1 MAENYNLIIFGASSE
16 LSEEILK
23 KNKLFKKIILIST
36 KKIKKKREN
45 IHSYQIK
52 NYKTLEIKKVLNK
65 HLNYKTRIIIFMGL
79 NDNKLFGTLKDK
91 EVEMY
96 LKINLIYHIKILNLL
111 LINFSKFQIKIFLLS
126 TTFTKIKSIGS
137 PLYSSSKIF
146 LENFVKKL
154 SKYYNKLNVKL
165 CIIRIGLI
173 EGGLK
178 KRIDKFN
185 EKKLYEFQK
194 NKIITKNN
202 VLQKLIKILNE
213 KNKKNFYKI
222 Y

>member
-1 MAENYNLIIFGASSE
+1 MTEKYNLIIFGASSE
-16 LSEEILK
+16 LSRQILK
-23 KNKLFKKIILIST
+23 KNKLFKKIILFST
-36 KKIKKKREN
+36 KKIINKSRN
-45 IHSYQIK
+45 IMTYRVK
-52 NYKTLEIKKVLNK
+52 NYDTIKIKKILNK
-65 HLNYKTRIIIFMGL
+65 HINYKTRVIIFMGL

-91 EVEMY
+91 EIEMY
-96 LKINLIYHIKILNLL
+96 LNINLIYHIKILNLL
-111 LINFSKFQIKIFLLS
+111 LINYSKFRIKIFLLS

-146 LENFVKKL
+146 LENFVNKM

-185 EKKLYEFQK
+185 EKKLYKFQK
-194 NKIITKNN
+194 NKIITKYK
-202 VLQKLIKILNE
+202 VLQKLLEIINE
-213 KNKKNFYKI
+213 KNTKNIYKI

>member
-1 MAENYNLIIFGASSE
+1 MWLWSWIKLQNMCNGNKIMAENYNLIIFGASSE

-65 HLNYKTRIIIFMGL
+65 HLNYKKRIIIFMGL

-111 LINFSKFQIKIFLLS
+111 LINFRKF
-126 TTFTKIKSIGS
+126 
-137 PLYSSSKIF
+137 
-146 LENFVKKL
+146 
-154 SKYYNKLNVKL
+154 
-165 CIIRIGLI
+165 
-173 EGGLK
+173 
-178 KRIDKFN
+178 
-185 EKKLYEFQK
+185 
-194 NKIITKNN
+194 
-202 VLQKLIKILNE
+202 
-213 KNKKNFYKI
+213 
-222 Y
+222 